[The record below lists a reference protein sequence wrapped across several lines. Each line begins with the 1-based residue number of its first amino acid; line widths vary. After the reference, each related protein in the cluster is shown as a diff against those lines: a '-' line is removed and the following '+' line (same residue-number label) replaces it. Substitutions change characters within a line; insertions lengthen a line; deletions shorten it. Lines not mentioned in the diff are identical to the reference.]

1 VLLLLYEGHAKN
13 IVKLSEIVMSLQTDG
28 NTIDSY
34 SIANVSLLLNIVTQ
48 NVITVITVVTFF

>member
-1 VLLLLYEGHAKN
+1 MLLLLYEGHAKN